1 MIIGTRASDLAM
13 TQTRM
18 VIDAMRERHPEI
30 DIEIKQV
37 RTTGDIVKD
46 RPLSAL
52 GGFGA
57 FVRELDDR
65 LLAGEIDVAV
75 NSLKDMAVEP
85 TPGTEVAA
93 VLPRAPVEDILM
105 SRVPLEQLP
114 HGAVIGSSSVR
125 RTAQLLAVRSDLD
138 VKDLRGNVPTR
149 IRKWKQGEFD
159 AIVLARAGL
168 MRLGLPEEGFI
179 LDPEEFIPA
188 AGQGAIAVVCRKGS
202 EHAAALRGLDDPR
215 TRSEVEAERHVVR
228 ALGGGC
234 SIPVGVWAR
243 SSGDSMRVIGVM
255 FSPGGAVRVDRSIPM
270 ADLEAQ
276 LNNIARILAGQ
287 EGRA

>member
-13 TQTRM
+13 AQTSI
-18 VIDAMRERHPEI
+18 VIDAMRRCHPGVVM
-30 DIEIKQV
+30 EIKKIT
-37 RTTGDIVKD
+37 TTGDAVKD

-65 LLAGEIDVAV
+65 LLAGEIDVEV

-85 TPGTEVAA
+85 TPGTELAA

-105 SRVPLEQLP
+105 SKVPLMQLP
-114 HGAVIGSSSVR
+114 NGAVVGSSSVR
-125 RTAQLLAVRSDLD
+125 RTAQLLAKRPDLMIR
-138 VKDLRGNVPTR
+138 DLRGNVPTR
-149 IRKWKQGEFD
+149 IRRWKQGDFD
-159 AIVLARAGL
+159 AIALARAGL
-168 MRLGLPEEGFI
+168 MRLKLPEEGFI

-202 EHAAALRGLDDPR
+202 EHAALLRSINDDQ
-215 TRSEVEAERHVVR
+215 TRSEVKAERHILR
-228 ALGGGC
+228 LLGGGC

-243 SSGDSMRVIGVM
+243 NDGSSMRVKGVM
-255 FSPGGAVRVDRSIPM
+255 FSSTGATRVDRTIPLN
-270 ADLEAQ
+270 DLEAG
-276 LNNIARILAGQ
+276 LKSIASALAGRE
-287 EGRA
+287 EGT